1 MKPARD
7 LRCAPASI
15 SEAKEGDL
23 GIGVARLGLSSIE
36 ISELRDG
43 WVSPSGTPV
52 FGAGG
57 ERGIVGRF
65 LGHYG
70 GLRQRV
76 IDLTQ
81 ARDDYGVIE
90 FPKRRIPSPRER
102 HGPTVIRIAG

>member
-1 MKPARD
+1 
-7 LRCAPASI
+7 
-15 SEAKEGDL
+15 L
-23 GIGVARLGLSSIE
+23 GHGLPFADHFGLSAI
-36 ISELRDG
+36 
-43 WVSPSGTPV
+43 PSGAAITLPCE
-52 FGAGG
+52 GWSRTQY
-57 ERGIVGRF
+57 ERC

-102 HGPTVIRIAG
+102 HGPAVIWIPG